1 MAGNGSIEGCGQV
14 FQTTRASSHYGIG
27 SDGRIGQYVLESD
40 RAWCCSHAVDHSVV
54 TIEVAS
60 IDVYKEPYRCT
71 EKAYES
77 LINLCVD
84 ICKRNGIKKL
94 IWKEGKQYCP
104 AYTGRWDVCN
114 MVPHRYTTD
123 KGKSC
128 PGNYLFGKYGE
139 IAKEV
144 NKRLSAFTNQSSS
157 GGSATTETPTSHLVK
172 INTNTLN
179 VRKGPGASYGIATTV
194 KKGQVYTIV
203 KESNGWGKLKSGAG
217 WIKLSYTKKI

>member
-1 MAGNGSIEGCGQV
+1 MVCKITNTDCIIKEVIIMYYNKS
-14 FQTTRASSHYGIG
+14 TRKRDSVAS
-27 SDGRIGQYVLESD
+27 DAVTQYVYENLYK
-40 RAWCCSHAVDHSVV
+40 H
-54 TIEVAS
+54 I
-60 IDVYKEPYRCT
+60 YKEPYRCT

-123 KGKSC
+123 KGKRC

-139 IAKEV
+139 IAEEV
-144 NKRLSAFTNQSSS
+144 NKRLSASTNQSSS
-157 GGSATTETPTSHLVK
+157 GGATTETPTSYLVK
-172 INTNTLN
+172 INTDTLN
-179 VRKGPGASYGIATTV
+179 VRKGPGTSYEIAKTV

-203 KESNGWGKLKSGAG
+203 QESNGWGKLKSGAG